1 MAHCEATATETIMSS
16 TSSQREICDKKMQV
30 LIDSKRSAFIPT
42 KKYEKI
48 VHHLKITQTF
58 LHKVAVIV
66 RGLVLIRNVVLKET
80 ILVVQLIVII

>member
-48 VHHLKITQTF
+48 VHHLK
-58 LHKVAVIV
+58 
-66 RGLVLIRNVVLKET
+66 
-80 ILVVQLIVII
+80 